1 MGNTFGK
8 KIAWEHDLQV
18 IRNLRRNTGKNDIS
32 KWVNL
37 KSCPLNSIDFA
48 EQCRQKL
55 SDTDVLL
62 LHQFLLPEALNQI
75 IKEAQARAHL
85 AYFTKNTHNVY
96 LSEPDTSLPKT
107 HIFNRQVKSSKGCI
121 TTDQIRSESGLH
133 VIYNNSIFKKFIA
146 HVVQENAIY
155 PYADPLSGINIHY
168 ANEGEELGWHFDN
181 SSFAITLL
189 LQAPK
194 DGGVFQYVSNMRN
207 INSDKM
213 NFDEVEAVL
222 NDKAPVKTLHMEEGT
237 LVLFRGLN
245 SLHRVTPTIGN
256 RTRILVVLAYNN
268 KADVSLSETARMTFF
283 GRLS

>member
-1 MGNTFGK
+1 MKT
-8 KIAWEHDLQV
+8 
-18 IRNLRRNTGKNDIS
+18 DIG

-37 KSCPLNSIDFA
+37 KSCPLSSIDFVNK
-48 EQCRQKL
+48 CHQKL
-55 SDTDVLL
+55 SDTGVLL
-62 LHQFLLPEALNQI
+62 LPKFLLSGALNQT
-75 IKEAQARAHL
+75 IKEAEAQAHL

-96 LSEPDTSLPKT
+96 LSQPDASLPET
-107 HIFNRQVKSSKGCI
+107 HVFNRQVKSSKGCI
-121 TTDQIRSESGLH
+121 TTDQIQSESGLH

-194 DGGVFQYVSNMRN
+194 DGGVFQYVSNVRN

-213 NFDEVEAVL
+213 NFDGVEAVL
-222 NDKAPVKTLHMEEGT
+222 NDKVPVKTLHMEEGT

-268 KADVSLSETARMTFF
+268 KAGVSLSETARMTFF